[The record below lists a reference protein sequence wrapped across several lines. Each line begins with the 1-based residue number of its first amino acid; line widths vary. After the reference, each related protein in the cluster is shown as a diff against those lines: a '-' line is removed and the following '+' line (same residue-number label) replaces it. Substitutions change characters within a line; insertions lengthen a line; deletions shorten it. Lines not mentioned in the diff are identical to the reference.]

1 MNITMS
7 TTKNNIWEEKNLIE
21 QEKNCLNNN
30 VNEQN
35 NITNDTK
42 NNSTKKACEDT
53 GKISGIYKIINKI
66 NSNFYIG
73 SSTDIKS
80 RWYRHKFDLMR
91 GVHPNKHLQNSINK
105 YGIENFNF
113 IIEKEILNPILL
125 LEEEQKLLDTHFRK
139 KYCYNIN
146 PGVTKLNGNYNP
158 FYGKQ
163 HSEETKIKLRNKAKI
178 RYSDINNHPFYG
190 KHHTEKSKE
199 KIRKARIEKIGN
211 KSPRYD
217 FMIYNFYNKNTN
229 DNFSG
234 TQFDFYK
241 KYNLNKG
248 NICWLIKRKHK
259 SVKEWILK

>member
-1 MNITMS
+1 MQQQKLISNVHYIYIIENLINNNLYIGLTKDPEVRWRQHQKSSTINKS
-7 TTKNNIWEEKNLIE
+7 TTIVLY
-21 QEKNCLNNN
+21 
-30 VNEQN
+30 
-35 NITNDTK
+35 
-42 NNSTKKACEDT
+42 KAF
-53 GKISGIYKIINKI
+53 K
-66 NSNFYIG
+66 
-73 SSTDIKS
+73 
-80 RWYRHKFDLMR
+80 
-91 GVHPNKHLQNSINK
+91 K